1 MPSTVIRALSYDDVT
16 GTLFV
21 TFVDGDLYAYLGVPR
36 AVFEG
41 FRSARSKG
49 AYFGARV
56 RNAYPCRRMDE
67 GGELLV

>member
-36 AVFEG
+36 AIYDD
-41 FRSARSKG
+41 FRGARSKG
-49 AYFGARV
+49 AYFSRKV
-56 RNAYPCRRMDE
+56 RNTYPCRRMDE
-67 GGELLV
+67 GGEMMG